1 MDTDI
6 ERVLENNEDVIG
18 FIADLMEGEPKMSAR
33 DMKIEIY
40 RKFGIKR
47 FHDKSMIMAM
57 LMCAGKNKN
66 SV

>member
-6 ERVLENNEDVIG
+6 EHILENNEDVIG
-18 FIADLMEGEPKMSAR
+18 FIADLMEGEPDMSAR

-47 FHDKSMIMAM
+47 FNRKSLILSI